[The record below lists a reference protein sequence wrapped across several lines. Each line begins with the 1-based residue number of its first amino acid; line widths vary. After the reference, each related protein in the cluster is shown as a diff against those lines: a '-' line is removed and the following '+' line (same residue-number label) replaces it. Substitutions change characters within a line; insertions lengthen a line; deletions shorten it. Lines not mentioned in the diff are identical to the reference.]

1 MPVQNIDCDYVAR
14 YWDLMALSKNE
25 SCLVVGEKGLLKDK
39 PGFEIEFIS
48 SKSLAQELYS
58 INHFEV
64 LMPMKGDWN
73 LTWEGGQTVLKPGDT
88 CLLKPNF
95 EHSLIAVDSSESS
108 LYRITSTDDPAG
120 LTWRQ

>member
-1 MPVQNIDCDYVAR
+1 M
-14 YWDLMALSKNE
+14 
-25 SCLVVGEKGLLKDK
+25 KDK

-48 SKSLAQELYS
+48 SKSLGQELYS
-58 INHFEV
+58 INYFEV

-73 LTWEGGQTVLKPGDT
+73 LIWESGEAVLKPGDT

-108 LYRITSTDDPAG
+108 LYRITNTDDLAG
-120 LTWRQ
+120 PTWKG